1 MAEELNKNVVFIFK
15 IKIDGAIGDTRLFG
29 NLRYRGL
36 VEALVGKYFYGS
48 FEYAVIFVIVF
59 FFTADGSPPGSVRI
73 LNECSFI
80 QYYLSR
86 KTGWCQE
93 KLRK

>member
-1 MAEELNKNVVFIFK
+1 MAEELNKYVVFIFK

-48 FEYAVIFVIVF
+48 F
-59 FFTADGSPPGSVRI
+59 
-73 LNECSFI
+73 
-80 QYYLSR
+80 
-86 KTGWCQE
+86 
-93 KLRK
+93 